1 MNAGG
6 RAARLGGALVVAASL
21 VYFAHHLRRTPAA
34 DYRRL
39 LDPELLPVLLLGVA
53 GSVGAGL
60 LLVAAWRAIVDA
72 LGAGR
77 LTGRR
82 ALYVY
87 GASLLG
93 KYLPGNV
100 FHLAGRHLLATRE
113 SVPASAAASSIAL
126 EHASLALAAG
136 SLALL
141 HGVRGLPAAIGWVS
155 AAGVAAMAGPL
166 LARVARA
173 LGSRGD
179 NFGPPASALSWWRA
193 LGLHLLFFLVSGAV
207 LAATAGAL
215 ADPARAID
223 GAAEAR
229 LVFAF
234 APAWIA
240 GFLTPGAPAGLGVR
254 EAVLVASLQS
264 SLGVEAA
271 VLVALALRLVGSVAD
286 LLIFAWAQLLGRR
299 SAAPARSAR

>member
-1 MNAGG
+1 MTAGG
-6 RAARLGGALVVAASL
+6 RLARLGGALVVAASI
-21 VYFAHHLRRTPAA
+21 VYFVHHLQRTPAA
-34 DYRRL
+34 VYRRL
-39 LDPELLPVLLLGVA
+39 LDPALLPVLLLGVA
-53 GSVGAGL
+53 CSVGAGF
-60 LLVAAWRAIVDA
+60 LLVAAWRAIVER

-77 LTGRR
+77 LTGRQ

-113 SVPASAAASSIAL
+113 SVPAGAAAGSIAL

-136 SLALL
+136 CLALL
-141 HGVRGLPAAIGWVS
+141 HGVRGLPQAIAWTLALGL
-155 AAGVAAMAGPL
+155 AAMAAPL
-166 LARVARA
+166 LARVART
-173 LGSRGD
+173 
-179 NFGPPASALSWWRA
+179 FGGRDESAPPPAHPLDWWRA
-193 LGLHLLFFLVSGAV
+193 WGLHLLFFVVSGAV
-207 LAATAGAL
+207 LAATAAAL
-215 ADPARAID
+215 AEPGSALGG
-223 GAAEAR
+223 GATVR

-264 SLGVEAA
+264 ILGAEAA

-286 LLIFAWAQLLGRR
+286 LLIFGWAQLLGRR
-299 SAAPARSAR
+299 PTGPMRSKR